1 MERHARAH
9 AHVSPVTVT
18 VLWILIAEAAGQL
31 AALIVNTIALAH
43 GLRLWAQ
50 VGTALRVHQLH
61 RLAARV
67 KTAVLRTA
75 LFVARAV
82 SM

>member
-9 AHVSPVTVT
+9 AHVSPVTVA
-18 VLWILIAEAAGQL
+18 VLWILIAKAAGQL
-31 AALIVNTIALAH
+31 AAARALAH
-43 GLRLWAQ
+43 GCRLWVQ
-50 VGTALRVHQLH
+50 VGTALHVHQLH
-61 RLAARV
+61 RLAARA

-75 LFVARAV
+75 LLMALAV

>member
-31 AALIVNTIALAH
+31 AAAHALAH